1 MSPRRARLAALAVLV
16 PIAGCSDA
24 GSESGADATETAV
37 VPYVPARSSATPL
50 PLAGD
55 FPVLSS
61 KDCVEVVRFYV
72 DAIGA
77 HEYDK
82 AALVWNDPE
91 IDAAR
96 LRTLFAG
103 YREPLFEWTEPFVE
117 RAAGSLRCAVG
128 GTLIDARDR
137 TKPVVQG
144 ALELRRLEAVAG
156 ATPAAQRWTLRSS
169 TFLGALRRSEGG

>member
-1 MSPRRARLAALAVLV
+1 MTPRRARLAALAVLL
-16 PIAGCSDA
+16 PIAGCGDA
-24 GSESGADATETAV
+24 GPDPDSAETAV
-37 VPYVPARSSATPL
+37 VPYAPARSMSAPL

-55 FPVLSS
+55 FPELSS
-61 KDCVEVVRFYV
+61 GDCVEVVRFYV

-96 LRTLFAG
+96 LRALFAD
-103 YREPLFEWTEPFVE
+103 YKEPLFEWTEPFVE
-117 RAAGSLRCAVG
+117 GGGGVLRCAVG

-137 TKPVVQG
+137 ARPVVQG
-144 ALELRRLEAVAG
+144 TLELRRAEAAPG
-156 ATPAAQRWTLRSS
+156 ATPVEQRWTLRSS
-169 TFLGALRRSEGG
+169 TFLEALRHSEGG